1 MPKYRLLTN
10 NELKEFEKEFVSFLV
25 VNGIEPERWEQ
36 IKAEDQPSVDK
47 IIELFSD
54 VILESVLRNVKFIE
68 IKSKRYV
75 QAIQCLPDKM
85 IAVALEDKG
94 DENEKSGS
102 EEERENSLS
111 LYRSEKNYALTR
123 ELEIFD
129 LLQKGYVISNGDLF
143 RKLDQAGH

>member
-129 LLQKGYVISNGDLF
+129 MLQKGYVISNGDLF

>member
-10 NELKEFEKEFVSFLV
+10 NEQKEFEKEFVSFLV

-94 DENEKSGS
+94 DENQKSGS

-129 LLQKGYVISNGDLF
+129 MLQKGYVISNGDLF

>member
-36 IKAEDQPSVDK
+36 IKTEDQASVDK

-129 LLQKGYVISNGDLF
+129 MLQKGYVISNGDLF

>member
-10 NELKEFEKEFVSFLV
+10 NEQKEFEKEFVSFLV

-94 DENEKSGS
+94 DENQKSSS

-129 LLQKGYVISNGDLF
+129 MLQKGYVISNGDLF